1 MPLDLQQVPARKCG
15 FALDKRENVCY
26 STYCSAGV
34 AHLVER
40 HLAKVEV
47 ASSSLV
53 ARSIK
58 HHDEGC
64 GAFLFLP
71 KGKGGQRRWSCTGQR
86 GILFRKREY
95 PFLSPRERLA
105 LQAFGSKGCTR
116 CAVEVR
122 CTWLCHE
129 SSVLRYRYQPRAL
142 RSARVT
148 LPRRRTAVRAA
159 ALLRSPRSGL
169 LLVQSS
175 AVM

>member
-58 HHDEGC
+58 HHNEGC

-71 KGKGGQRRWSCTGQR
+71 KAREGSADGAARGKG

-95 PFLSPRERLA
+95 PLFIPQRKAYIAGLA
-105 LQAFGSKGCTR
+105 LEELHALRNRLR
-116 CAVEVR
+116 CR
-122 CTWLCHE
+122 WLRHE
-129 SSVLRYRYQPRAL
+129 SSASRYRQQPRPTPWGACDGS
-142 RSARVT
+142 SA
-148 LPRRRTAVRAA
+148 ADCGAGGGIA
-159 ALLRSPRSGL
+159 ALAAGKFRW
-169 LLVQSS
+169 
-175 AVM
+175 